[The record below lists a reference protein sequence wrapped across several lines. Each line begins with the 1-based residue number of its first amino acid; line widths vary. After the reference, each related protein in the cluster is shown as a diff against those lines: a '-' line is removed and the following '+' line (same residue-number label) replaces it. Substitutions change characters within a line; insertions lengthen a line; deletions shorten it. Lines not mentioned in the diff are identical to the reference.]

1 MTLSPTMKLSL
12 FSPAKLNLFL
22 HITEKRE
29 DGYHNLQTLFQLL
42 DYGDRIEFSTNTT
55 GKIELSPSI
64 PGLPHEQNLIYR
76 AAQMLRQ
83 HSGCSFGVN
92 IRLEKQ
98 LPMGGGLGGGSSN
111 AATTLLGLNQLWQLN
126 LPQKVLMNL
135 GVQLGADVPVFL
147 LGQTAW
153 AEGVGEHLTPVE
165 MPNHW
170 YLVLMPNVH
179 VSTAKVFAHQGLTRN
194 SHPIKIRAFLE
205 QGGKNDCQSVV
216 EALYPEVKKACQWL
230 AQFAEARLTGTG
242 ACLFAQFE
250 SKADAQSVYEQIPA
264 PWTGFIAKGV
274 NHSLLLT
281 ELSS

>member
-1 MTLSPTMKLSL
+1 MKLSL

-22 HITEKRE
+22 HITGKRE

-42 DYGDRIEFSTNTT
+42 DYGDRIEFSANTT
-55 GKIELSPSI
+55 GKVELSPSI
-64 PGLPHEQNLIYR
+64 PGLPTDQNFIYQ
-76 AAQMLRQ
+76 AAQILQQ
-83 HSGCSFGVN
+83 HSGCSLGAN
-92 IRLEKQ
+92 IRLEKR

-111 AATTLLGLNQLWQLN
+111 AATTLLGLNKLWQLN
-126 LPQKVLMNL
+126 LTEKTLMKI
-135 GVQLGADVPVFL
+135 GVQLGADVPVFI

-153 AEGVGEHLTPVE
+153 AEGVGEQLTPVE

-170 YLVLMPNVH
+170 YLVVVPNAH

-216 EALYPEVKKACQWL
+216 EALYPEVKKARQWL

-242 ACLFAQFE
+242 ACLFAKFDSE
-250 SKADAQSVYEQIPA
+250 TDAQSVYEQIPA
-264 PWTGFIAKGV
+264 PWTGFVAKGV
-274 NHSLLLT
+274 NRSLLLT
-281 ELSS
+281 ERPS

>member
-1 MTLSPTMKLSL
+1 MRLSL

-22 HITEKRE
+22 HITGKRE

-42 DYGDRIEFSTNTT
+42 DFGDRIEFSTNTT
-55 GKIELSPSI
+55 GKVELSPSI
-64 PGLPHEQNLIYR
+64 PGLPTDQNLIYQ
-76 AAQMLRQ
+76 AAQILQQ
-83 HSGCSFGVN
+83 HSGCSLGAN
-92 IRLEKQ
+92 IRLEKF

-111 AATTLLGLNQLWQLN
+111 AATTLLGLNKLWQLN
-126 LPQKVLMNL
+126 LTEKTLMKI
-135 GVQLGADVPVFL
+135 GVQLGADVPVFI

-153 AEGVGEHLTPVE
+153 AEGVGERLTPVE

-170 YLVLMPNVH
+170 YLVLVPNAH

-216 EALYPEVKKACQWL
+216 EALYPEVKKARQWL

-242 ACLFAQFE
+242 ACLFAKFDSE
-250 SKADAQSVYEQIPA
+250 TDAQSVYEQIPA
-264 PWTGFIAKGV
+264 PWTGFVAKGV

-281 ELSS
+281 ELPS

>member
-1 MTLSPTMKLSL
+1 MKLSL

-22 HITEKRE
+22 HITGKRG

-42 DYGDRIEFSTNTT
+42 DYGDQIEFSENTSRN
-55 GKIELSPSI
+55 IEITPPI
-64 PGLPHEQNLIYR
+64 PGLPNEQNLIYQ
-76 AAQMLRQ
+76 AAQILQQ
-83 HSGCSFGVN
+83 HSDCSLGAK
-92 IRLEKQ
+92 IQLTKR

-111 AATTLLGLNQLWQLN
+111 AATTLIGLNKLWQLN
-126 LPQKVLMNL
+126 LPQKTLL
-135 GVQLGADVPVFL
+135 DIGVKLGADVPVFL

-153 AEGVGEHLTPVE
+153 AEGIGEHLTPVE

-170 YLVLMPNVH
+170 YLVLAPNVH

-194 SHPIKIRAFLE
+194 THPIKIRAFLE

-216 EALYPEVKKACQWL
+216 EALYPEVKKARQWL

-250 SKADAQSVYEQIPA
+250 SKADALSVFEQIPA
-264 PWTGFIAKGV
+264 PWTGFVAKGI
-274 NHSLLLT
+274 NHSLLPA
-281 ELSS
+281 ELKAELPS

>member
-1 MTLSPTMKLSL
+1 MRLSL

-22 HITEKRE
+22 HITGKRE

-42 DYGDRIEFSTNTT
+42 DFGDRIEFSTNTT
-55 GKIELSPSI
+55 GKVELSPSI
-64 PGLPHEQNLIYR
+64 PGLPTDQNLIYQ
-76 AAQMLRQ
+76 AAQILQQ
-83 HSGCSFGVN
+83 HSGCSLGAN
-92 IRLEKQ
+92 IRLEKL

-111 AATTLLGLNQLWQLN
+111 AATTLLGLNKLWQLN
-126 LPQKVLMNL
+126 LTEKTLMKI
-135 GVQLGADVPVFL
+135 GIQLGADVPVFI

-153 AEGVGEHLTPVE
+153 AEGVGERLTPVE
-165 MPNHW
+165 MPNLW
-170 YLVLMPNVH
+170 YLVLVPNAH

-216 EALYPEVKKACQWL
+216 EALYPEVKKARQWL

-242 ACLFAQFE
+242 ACLFAKFDSE
-250 SKADAQSVYEQIPA
+250 TDAQSVYEQIPA
-264 PWTGFIAKGV
+264 PWTGFVAKGV

-281 ELSS
+281 ELPS

>member
-1 MTLSPTMKLSL
+1 MRLSL

-22 HITEKRE
+22 HITGKRE

-42 DYGDRIEFSTNTT
+42 DFGDRIEFSTNTT
-55 GKIELSPSI
+55 GKVELSPSI
-64 PGLPHEQNLIYR
+64 PGLPTDQNLIYQ
-76 AAQMLRQ
+76 AAQILQQ
-83 HSGCSFGVN
+83 HSGCSLGAN
-92 IRLEKQ
+92 IWLEKF

-111 AATTLLGLNQLWQLN
+111 AATTLLGLNKLWQLN
-126 LPQKVLMNL
+126 LTEKTLMKI
-135 GVQLGADVPVFL
+135 GVQLGADVPVFI

-153 AEGVGEHLTPVE
+153 AEGVGERLTPVE

-170 YLVLMPNVH
+170 YLVLVPNTH

-216 EALYPEVKKACQWL
+216 EALYPEVKKARQWL

-242 ACLFAQFE
+242 ACLFAKFDSE
-250 SKADAQSVYEQIPA
+250 TDAQSVYEQIPA
-264 PWTGFIAKGV
+264 PWTGFVAKGV

-281 ELSS
+281 ELPS